1 MLQQQEKNGWIRA
14 IDLNNDEGYMI
25 DDGRGLHAGLSTK
38 ILNKIVVENCNSS
51 CEYENRG
58 TITITLQNIKL
69 WVDPVTG
76 TWFAPE
82 PVPGV

>member
-1 MLQQQEKNGWIRA
+1 LMTVVVW
-14 IDLNNDEGYMI
+14 
-25 DDGRGLHAGLSTK
+25 HAGLSTK

-69 WVDPVTG
+69 WVDPVNGHLVCTG
-76 TWFAPE
+76 TCTRSLSLRKSDRVFCRRKAT
-82 PVPGV
+82 